1 MDFKEFEFSVLSEP
15 NRDSDEIAAKAQS
28 CPESRALKRKAAL
41 LEQQLVQ
48 ALGVSVPDSLR
59 APVPDMAE
67 LEARL
72 QDASADQVAQ
82 SSDNVVPLQKK
93 AAPANRFAV
102 PAWIG
107 LAACLALVVGLVL
120 RQPEI
125 QTETPMPGGDD
136 LIAEVIEHLGPE
148 LSSMQPSDVSLSIE
162 RVSNVLEPA
171 GARMVSTPGPISYAK
186 SCVINGQLIPHLV
199 VQGENGPVT
208 ILVMP
213 NQMVD
218 GPMTIMRGGFEGIIM
233 PAGDGGSVAI
243 IGRDSASVE
252 AVRKASSDTLG
263 ISI

>member
-59 APVPDMAE
+59 AQVPDMAE

-72 QDASADQVAQ
+72 QDASVDEVVQ

-93 AAPANRFAV
+93 AAPASRFAV

-107 LAACLALVVGLVL
+107 LAACLALVVGLVV
-120 RQPEI
+120 RQPEV
-125 QTETPMPGGDD
+125 QTVVPGLGGED

-186 SCVINGQLIPHLV
+186 SCVINGELIPHLV

-218 GPMTIMRGGFEGIIM
+218 GPMSIMSGGFEGIIM